1 MGYHR
6 GPKIVMDGLILY
18 SDPANLKSNE
28 GGIVMADMMGNYIDY
43 TLTSAQMSIGGD
55 PKVITSNGDGG
66 NFRYYPVGGS
76 GGLIDWATTEW
87 SISCWGLRDNST
99 SRENRMWDLSN
110 AGNGHL
116 RLTLDSTPDL
126 NFRPVAGSSYNLIS
140 GGTSTTGVWYNIV
153 VTKTGTTSGGSAG
166 YVMYNNGV
174 QVATNTSSDLI
185 TDSAFTYIRIMRSPD
200 DDQGDTVSWDGD
212 FGPFFIYNKVLTTKE
227 VFQNYN
233 SLKSRF
239 I

>member
-1 MGYHR
+1 
-6 GPKIVMDGLILY
+6 
-18 SDPANLKSNE
+18 
-28 GGIVMADMMGNYIDY
+28 
-43 TLTSAQMSIGGD
+43 
-55 PKVITSNGDGG
+55 
-66 NFRYYPVGGS
+66 
-76 GGLIDWATTEW
+76 
-87 SISCWGLRDNST
+87 
-99 SRENRMWDLSN
+99 
-110 AGNGHL
+110 
-116 RLTLDSTPDL
+116 
-126 NFRPVAGSSYNLIS
+126 
-140 GGTSTTGVWYNIV
+140 
-153 VTKTGTTSGGSAG
+153 
-166 YVMYNNGV
+166 MYNNGV

>member
-1 MGYHR
+1 MGSKL
-6 GPKIVMDGLILY
+6 GPNLITDSLILY
-18 SDPANLKSNE
+18 VDPANVKSNE
-28 GGIVMADMMGNYIDY
+28 GGVIMADMKANYVDN

-66 NFRYYPVGGS
+66 NFRYYPGS
-76 GGLIDWATTEW
+76 NFSLIDWATTEW
-87 SISCWGLRDNST
+87 TISCWGLRDNST
-99 SRENRMWDLSN
+99 THENRMWDLLN

-126 NFRPVAGSSYNLIS
+126 NFRPAGGSSYNLIS

-153 VTKTGTTSGGSAG
+153 ITKSGMSSGGDAN

-174 QVATNTSSDLI
+174 QAATNTSDDLI
-185 TDSAFTYIRIMRSPD
+185 TSSAFTYVRIMRSVD

-212 FGPFFIYNKVLTTKE
+212 FGPFSIYSKVLTAAE
-227 VFQNYN
+227 VLQNYN
-233 SLKSRF
+233 ALKSRF